1 MMFNINLI
9 KFGYNAARVA
19 LISTLVFGASV
30 TQAEVQLG
38 DPSVVS
44 QRGQRLKI
52 AVPYG
57 SSPGERIPVLRFTIE
72 DVKVPEGYKAPAA
85 RGFTMLQGE
94 SRNIVTLLSREIVDA
109 PSMSMIIKVANQSG
123 DNSRSYVVNIPENRA
138 ALTDAPPVEAKAAK
152 KGGSKKKA
160 RSYKRK
166 IAVQNDLPPK

>member
-1 MMFNINLI
+1 MFDINLM
-9 KFGYNAARVA
+9 KFGCGAARVA
-19 LISTLVFGASV
+19 LVSTLVFGASLV
-30 TQAEVQLG
+30 SAEVQLG

-52 AVPYG
+52 ALPYG
-57 SSPGERIPVLRFTIE
+57 SNPGERVPVLRFTIE

-109 PSMSMIIKVANQSG
+109 PSMSMVIKVANQAG
-123 DNSRSYVVNIPENRA
+123 ENSRSYVVNIPDSRA
-138 ALTDAPPVEAKAAK
+138 ALTDAPPVESKKATKRGA
-152 KGGSKKKA
+152 KKKA